1 VLNLPLR
8 QPAVLA
14 RSAASLDLL
23 SGGRFELGLGAGAF
37 WDAIEAMG
45 GRRLTPRQ
53 SVAALDEAITI
64 IRGVWDAGER
74 AVLRVAGEY
83 YPVHGAKR
91 GPAPAHDIGIWLG
104 AYKRRMLQVV
114 GARADGWLPSLS
126 YLQAGDLARGNAL
139 IDEAAASAGREP
151 QAVRRLLN
159 VSGRFSAQSGGLLD
173 GPPRQWAEQLA
184 DLALSNG
191 ISVFIL
197 GTDDATELE
206 QFGKEVAPA
215 VRALV
220 SEHRA
225 QRSAEPTAVA
235 RTAPQSSPSSVPER
249 ESSLGIA
256 TTPDPGIRLSETMP
270 WDEASRPHRPPASDV
285 AYTERGRAVGQ
296 HLIDVHDH
304 LRSELTQVRTLID
317 QVRQGAVQAAH
328 ARSVLNEMT
337 MRQNDW
343 TLGAYCA
350 AYCRVVTTHHELED
364 DAIFPHLRTQ
374 DPDLDPV
381 LDRLVDEHKI
391 IHGVL
396 DGVDRALVEFIS
408 YPDDFTALQ
417 GAVDLLTDTL
427 LSHLS
432 YEEQEIVEPLARL
445 GFYPGQV

>member
-1 VLNLPLR
+1 
-8 QPAVLA
+8 
-14 RSAASLDLL
+14 
-23 SGGRFELGLGAGAF
+23 
-37 WDAIEAMG
+37 
-45 GRRLTPRQ
+45 
-53 SVAALDEAITI
+53 
-64 IRGVWDAGER
+64 
-74 AVLRVAGEY
+74 
-83 YPVHGAKR
+83 
-91 GPAPAHDIGIWLG
+91 
-104 AYKRRMLQVV
+104 MLQVV
-114 GARADGWLPSLS
+114 GARADGWLPSLG

-139 IDEAAASAGREP
+139 IDDAAASAGRDP
-151 QAVRRLLN
+151 HAVRRLLN

-173 GPPRQWAEQLA
+173 GPPQQWAEQLA
-184 DLALSNG
+184 DLALSDG
-191 ISVFIL
+191 ISAFIL
-197 GTDDATELE
+197 GTDDPAELE
-206 QFGKEVAPA
+206 RFGNEVAPA

-225 QRSAEPTAVA
+225 QPTPDSTAGVG
-235 RTAPQSSPSSVPER
+235 TAPESSPRIMPER
-249 ESSLGIA
+249 VSSLGVA
-256 TTPDPGIRLSETMP
+256 TTPDPGIRLSEAMP

-285 AYTERGRAVGQ
+285 GYTERGRAVGQ

-304 LRSELTQVRTLID
+304 LRSELTQVRNLID
-317 QVRQGAVQAAH
+317 QVREGAVQAAH
-328 ARSVLNEMT
+328 ARSVLNELT

-364 DAIFPHLRTQ
+364 DAIFPHLRAQ
-374 DPDLDPV
+374 DPDLNPV